1 MQALYYR
8 AEFGSTDW
16 LSLLRTRWQ
25 MLLAV
30 VLVHLLFIMLW
41 PSLILHK
48 SEHVTP
54 LAMLVQMLEAP
65 APPQKTVPSEK
76 TSAPDRPATAQDK
89 RIAPVVNT
97 KTVPQIEP
105 PAADTVSEPVAPSIP
120 SAREQ
125 AGETQRE
132 GQSDI
137 QRDIRKLVK
146 DVEREMPN
154 RILTDIKPEKSSML
168 AFEKN
173 VAAAARPRGTT
184 MQNFVLPDGTAIT
197 KVTTSLGS
205 YCVIGAK
212 PGWDITKAP
221 GIRTVSCGSY

>member
-8 AEFGSTDW
+8 AEFGNTDW
-16 LSLLRTRWQ
+16 LSLLRARWQ
-25 MLLAV
+25 MLLTVA
-30 VLVHLLFIMLW
+30 LAHLLFILLW
-41 PSLILHK
+41 PSISMHK

-65 APPQKTVPSEK
+65 APPQKTVPAEK
-76 TSAPDRPATAQDK
+76 TPAPDKPATVLDK

-97 KTVPQIEP
+97 KTAPQIVP
-105 PAADTVSEPVAPSIP
+105 PAADTVSEPAVPSIP

-125 AGETQRE
+125 AGEVQHE
-132 GQSDI
+132 VK
-137 QRDIRKLVK
+137 RDISKLVK

-212 PGWDITKAP
+212 PGWDMTKAP